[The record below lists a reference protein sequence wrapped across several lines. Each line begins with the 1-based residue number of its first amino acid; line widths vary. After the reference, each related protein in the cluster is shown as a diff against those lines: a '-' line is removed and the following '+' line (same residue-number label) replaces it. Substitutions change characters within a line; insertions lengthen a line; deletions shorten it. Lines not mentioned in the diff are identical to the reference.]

1 MDGAKQCFC
10 QYSNLCS
17 VSITRPEHYVQAIL
31 CEVLFEFESQ
41 NVSSVYPQQKKT
53 IWLASLLLEPQT
65 LEKVWIIDVE
75 REYRK
80 LSYLFKILNG
90 TMELSQKA

>member
-1 MDGAKQCFC
+1 M
-10 QYSNLCS
+10 
-17 VSITRPEHYVQAIL
+17 QAIL

-41 NVSSVYPQQKKT
+41 NVSSVYPQQKKNNMAGKFT
-53 IWLASLLLEPQT
+53 VGTPNT
-65 LEKVWIIDVE
+65 LEKVWNIDVE

-80 LSYLFKILNG
+80 LIATRFKTLNG

>member
-1 MDGAKQCFC
+1 M
-10 QYSNLCS
+10 YCS

-41 NVSSVYPQQKKT
+41 NVGSVYSQQQQKNDMAGKFT
-53 IWLASLLLEPQT
+53 VGTPNI
-65 LEKVWIIDVE
+65 LEKEKCGILMLKENIGN
-75 REYRK
+75 
-80 LSYLFKILNG
+80 LATCFKALNG